1 MANDQ
6 EFCLRWN
13 NHQSNLISAF
23 HDLRI
28 GEDFVDVTLACEGQS
43 LQAHKVDKLSFS
55 HNFKSIFIYDILFL
69 LDCGLAKI

>member
-1 MANDQ
+1 
-6 EFCLRWN
+6 
-13 NHQSNLISAF
+13 
-23 HDLRI
+23 LRI